1 MGKELNIDKDKLNI
15 DDYQDGDFDS
25 EISKFEGAIVDE
37 MDFTDETN
45 EVNSSE
51 STDTNQPV
59 KKGSR
64 GRPKGCNPSAKYKAT
79 IKALEDKVAELNQ
92 QLLSCSTT
100 PLITKTPIIPE
111 SINTKLSEDLERSNK
126 KILELEASEKAHI
139 KQLELLEKELIALK
153 TSATTEN
160 VQVKQEQ
167 PPKPK
172 FSNIDKGTIEHSLYK
187 AFVDEGYDISMDQVK
202 DAYRIIM
209 NVLVKLL

>member
-64 GRPKGCNPSAKYKAT
+64 GRPKGCNPSEKYKAT

-92 QLLSCSTT
+92 QLLSGSTT
-100 PLITKTPIIPE
+100 PLIAKTPIIPE

-126 KILELEASEKAHI
+126 KILELEASEKARI

-167 PPKPK
+167 APKAK
-172 FSNIDKGTIEHSLYK
+172 FSSMDKGTVEYTLYK

-209 NVLVKLL
+209 NVLIKLM